1 MADACAVTGGNRRA
15 TAAFVPAPVLDR
27 AGGAAARDA
36 GPPFDSATGAEKIV
50 EVCYAAY
57 RSPCWNRQCLTN
69 SSLLRQETV
78 FQGKDVSHLMFSHVS
93 ALPNVAD
100 STGEPKKR
108 VTSYVWL
115 RFDAAQRGRFERR
128 IEKTCHILCSAIFRQ
143 QCDTFR
149 VSCITFNVSH
159 LMFCKSLDR

>member
-15 TAAFVPAPVLDR
+15 TAAFVPALVLDR

-36 GPPFDSATGAEKIV
+36 GPPSGSVAGAEKIA

-57 RSPCWNRQCLTN
+57 RSPCWKRQCLTN
-69 SSLLRQETV
+69 SSLLQQETV

-100 STGEPKKR
+100 SRDGSKKR
-108 VTSYVWL
+108 VTSYVQPCSANNVT
-115 RFDAAQRGRFERR
+115 RFVCHVSRS
-128 IEKTCHILCSAIFRQ
+128 TCRILCSVNPYLRVLKPYL
-143 QCDTFR
+143 DTPR
-149 VSCITFNVSH
+149 WKALRRSTINRPV
-159 LMFCKSLDR
+159 